1 MDQVANELI
10 ATNQTALELAVALLL
25 GALIGL
31 ERGWDAREK
40 KPGERIAGIRT
51 HALTGLLGAVSA
63 QLTEM
68 LTVWAFPAIFLGV
81 IGITLVSYRIR
92 VAETHDY
99 SITSIVGILLTFCFG
114 AMVVSVDMTLAAAA
128 AVVTALILDN
138 KKEIHGALHKL
149 EERELD
155 AGLKLLLITVVLL
168 PLLPN
173 EGMGPGDVLN
183 PYEIWW
189 MVVLIASVSFVGYFA
204 MRVGG
209 TEKGI
214 LFTSLFA
221 GLSSSTALTLHYAR
235 QSRENTRLSPM
246 FAAGILIACGTM
258 FPRILIYGAIIN
270 TALVPVL
277 LWPVLTMAAVLYV
290 GAGIIW
296 HHNRHDLK
304 VDQPTLN
311 QNPLDLKSALIFGV
325 LLTLILVLGE
335 WLRQWLGDLGIYVLA
350 ATSGITD
357 VDPITLSLTRMSLE
371 SIAASTA
378 VVGIVIAASV
388 NNLVKSFMAASIG
401 TRRLGLFVG
410 IPMAISLVTGLLVAL
425 GQHLVPG

>member
-1 MDQVANELI
+1 MDQVANDFF
-10 ATNQTALELAVALLL
+10 TGNVVALELALALLL
-25 GALIGL
+25 GTLIGL

-63 QLTEM
+63 QLAQA
-68 LTVWAFPAIFLGV
+68 LTAWAFPAIFLGV
-81 IGITLVSYRIR
+81 IGITLVSYRVR
-92 VAETHDY
+92 VADTRDY
-99 SITSIVGILLTFCFG
+99 SITGIVGIMLTFCFG
-114 AMVVSVDMTLAAAA
+114 AMVVAVDMTMAAAA

-155 AGLKLLLITVVLL
+155 AALKLLLISVVLL

-173 EGMGPGDVLN
+173 QGMGPGGVLN
-183 PYEIWW
+183 PFEIWW

-209 TEKGI
+209 PEKGI

-235 QSRENTRLSPM
+235 QSRQNTTLSPM

-258 FPRILIYGAIIN
+258 FPRILIYGAVIN
-270 TALVPVL
+270 TALVPAL
-277 LWPVLTMAAVLYV
+277 LWPVLTMAAILYL

-296 HHNRHDLK
+296 HRNRHDLK
-304 VDQPTLN
+304 VDQPTLD

-325 LLTLILVLGE
+325 LLTIILLLGE
-335 WLRQWLGDLGIYVLA
+335 WLRQWLGDMGIYVLA

-357 VDPITLSLTRMSLE
+357 VDPITLSLTRMSVE

-388 NNLVKSFMAASIG
+388 NNLVKSVMAASIG

-410 IPMAISLVTGLLVAL
+410 IPMAVSLMAGLLVAVA
-425 GQHLVPG
+425 QHLVPG